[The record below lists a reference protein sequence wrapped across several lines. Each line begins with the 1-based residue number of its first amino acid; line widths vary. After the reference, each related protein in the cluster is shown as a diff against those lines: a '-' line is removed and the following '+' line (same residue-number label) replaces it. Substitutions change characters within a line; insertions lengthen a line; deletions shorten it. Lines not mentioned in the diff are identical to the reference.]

1 MLFLLDRLEHF
12 EGKIERDRRIVHLQ
26 PHFSPLF
33 SSIHLDDPP
42 FHTHHGPLDNRDA
55 IVLVEGD
62 QGTPDFAAEGHKLP
76 DDRSVPIA

>member
-1 MLFLLDRLEHF
+1 LIDSSTS
-12 EGKIERDRRIVHLQ
+12 KERSKEIGES
-26 PHFSPLF
+26 FI
-33 SSIHLDDPP
+33 SSDLLDDPP